1 MDPLIPKWGSHAA
14 AFPLLGNK
22 FWLLSLSPLQTSV
35 SVKFKHNACLSIPLG
50 WHQPVGSK
58 LLAKPARKNY
68 CLSLISLGNSAKKLI
83 LAITCGLELPLGECS
98 VALKLC
104 MPKCSLV
111 CCSHCT
117 FAVTFLLGPVGKQAF
132 LQLLCGWT
140 VTAESLAGGSQ
151 GLIASGFTCWFF
163 WGVDNWS
170 PERDRDH
177 TSI

>member
-1 MDPLIPKWGSHAA
+1 MDPLIPKWWSHAA